1 MTVAEIIRE
10 KLEVAF
16 APSRLVIEDD
26 SHKHRGHA
34 GHRPGVET
42 HFNVVIVSGAF
53 EGVTRVARHR
63 MVTAALA
70 AEIGNPIHALALK
83 VLTPDEAARA
93 EDGIS

>member
-1 MTVAEIIRE
+1 MTVAETIRK
-10 KLEVAF
+10 KLEAAF
-16 APSRLVIEDD
+16 LPSRLKIEDE

-42 HFNVVIVSGAF
+42 HFNVVIVSGVF

-70 AEIGNPIHALALK
+70 QEIGNPVHALALK

-93 EDGIS
+93 EEE

>member
-10 KLEVAF
+10 KLEAAF

-93 EDGIS
+93 EDEIS